1 MAIGI
6 EAQIIKEIEK
16 RQKRGIEKYG
26 LTLSDNMAELEARLQ
41 HMKEELLD
49 GAIYCQWAIN
59 KIRERNENPSA

>member
-6 EAQIIKEIEK
+6 EQQIIEEIER

-26 LTLSDNMAELEARLQ
+26 MTLSANMAELEARLQ

-49 GAIYCQWAIN
+49 GVMYLQWSIN
-59 KIRERNENPSA
+59 KIKEKNENPSA